1 VAKISG
7 SAHGRISEK
16 VQNLSAEAFEIA
28 EETIQTIRTVRSFGN
43 EDEELKRFENT
54 LQQSY
59 QVSLI
64 QAALIAAQK
73 WFVELAQLCMSIIM
87 LSYGAKLVRD
97 NYVTGPDLLAFIIY
111 QLTLG
116 GVLSDISQIYTSM
129 MTAAGAS
136 QSVFEYLD
144 RQPIQKP
151 NGILQPREL
160 IGDIEFN
167 NVSLTY
173 PARPNEI

>member
-1 VAKISG
+1 
-7 SAHGRISEK
+7 
-16 VQNLSAEAFEIA
+16 
-28 EETIQTIRTVRSFGN
+28 
-43 EDEELKRFENT
+43 
-54 LQQSY
+54 
-59 QVSLI
+59 
-64 QAALIAAQK
+64 
-73 WFVELAQLCMSIIM
+73 M

-116 GVLSDISQIYTSM
+116 GILSVNIILNNVKKIMLFLNLFQDISQIYTSL

-144 RQPIQKP
+144 RKPIQKP
-151 NGILQPREL
+151 NGNLLPQEL
-160 IGDIEFN
+160 RGDIEFH

-173 PARPNEI
+173 PARPNEVAVKVN

>member
-1 VAKISG
+1 
-7 SAHGRISEK
+7 
-16 VQNLSAEAFEIA
+16 
-28 EETIQTIRTVRSFGN
+28 
-43 EDEELKRFENT
+43 
-54 LQQSY
+54 
-59 QVSLI
+59 
-64 QAALIAAQK
+64 
-73 WFVELAQLCMSIIM
+73 M

-144 RQPIQKP
+144 RQP
-151 NGILQPREL
+151 
-160 IGDIEFN
+160 
-167 NVSLTY
+167 
-173 PARPNEI
+173 